1 MSIMCASIMCAD
13 QMHLKDEL
21 EKLEQ
26 AGVELLHCD
35 VMDGIFVNNLA
46 MGPEILKCISDNT
59 IIPLDIHLA
68 TETPEKYIDMM
79 SYIKP
84 KYISFHVESS
94 KDVKKD
100 IERIRKYGIGAIL
113 AISPQTDLSEI
124 EDYIRFVDGVLMMTV
139 NPGFAGQKFNYS
151 VIDKLKRMTVLLNG
165 YDNPPFIE
173 VDGNINK
180 QTMTAMFGNKVDI
193 YVLGTSALF
202 NDKDDRSYAERI
214 EELRSIVG

>member
-1 MSIMCASIMCAD
+1 
-13 QMHLKDEL
+13 
-21 EKLEQ
+21 
-26 AGVELLHCD
+26 
-35 VMDGIFVNNLA
+35 
-46 MGPEILKCISDNT
+46 
-59 IIPLDIHLA
+59 
-68 TETPEKYIDMM
+68 MM

-100 IERIRKYGIGAIL
+100 IERIREYGIGAIL
-113 AISPQTDLSEI
+113 AISPQIYLSKI
-124 EDYIRFVDGVLMMTV
+124 EDYIRLVDGVLMMTV

-151 VIDKLKRMTVLLNG
+151 VIDKLKKMTVLLNG

-202 NDKDDRSYAERI
+202 NDKDDRSYAEKI
-214 EELRSIVG
+214 QELRSIVVESYIIT